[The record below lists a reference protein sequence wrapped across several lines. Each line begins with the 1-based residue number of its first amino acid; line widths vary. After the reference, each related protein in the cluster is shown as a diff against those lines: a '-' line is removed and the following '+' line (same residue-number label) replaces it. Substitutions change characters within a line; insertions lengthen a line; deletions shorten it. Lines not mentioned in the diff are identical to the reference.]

1 MPENGLPPE
10 GRPGQRWKGYY
21 LTAYGIA
28 VKHGF
33 TGTEEEWLESLRGK
47 TVQLRYNEETE
58 TLQWAYEGSD
68 EWTDVL
74 DINDLRSE
82 IVSQTLEEA
91 EAARTGAEAAQ
102 GKAEAAQT
110 AAEQAKAGAET
121 ARGQAEELAG
131 QAADSAGAAAGSADD
146 ARDSADAAAK
156 SEQSA
161 RDYAGK
167 PPKVE
172 GGTWRVWDALGQSY
186 TDTGVKAYTTPRGA
200 YDPETAYTLL
210 DVVGYGGA
218 SFLALQDVQGVA
230 PSDDGVHWMALA
242 EKGDQG
248 ASFTRLEKT
257 AGTGA
262 PGTTDTY
269 TAYNSEDQAAGTIQV
284 YNGMDGLGAG
294 DFKADGTV
302 PMTGNLQMGQH
313 RVTGVADAT
322 EDDDAVNKGQMD
334 AALESVTV
342 TTDAT
347 PTEGSANPVQSGG
360 VYTALAGKADLTLS
374 NLSNYQKALAAIGGK
389 PRDNLL
395 DNAYF
400 VGGGSQQGGG
410 QFPINQR
417 GETSYPN
424 SGHSIDRWRLADGSL
439 ELTESGV
446 RVASTTRYNNNFYQT
461 IENWDKLVGQTLTV
475 SILVESVSG
484 GTVILGVNNAVGAQI
499 TEAGLYQKTFTATA
513 AVNRAISL
521 AMNPGTSIVVN
532 AMKLEYGSHQTLAR
546 QDEDGNWQLFETP
559 DYGEELAKCQRYLL
573 VLNQSGVSW
582 DSIGLGYA
590 FTQNRAIIMVP
601 TPVTLR
607 ISPTVTTGPSL
618 RLANGGTYYTIQSA
632 VLYRY
637 SENLIALDVGTSG
650 LTIGSVIALIVSDVD
665 GDKRLILSAEL

>member
-102 GKAEAAQT
+102 AKAETAQT
-110 AAEQAKAGAET
+110 AAERAKAGAET
-121 ARGQAEELAG
+121 ARGQAEGLAG
-131 QAADSAGAAAGSADD
+131 QAADSAGAAAESAGQ
-146 ARDSADAAAK
+146 AAAQAQAAA
-156 SEQSA
+156 QSA
-161 RDYAGK
+161 QTSIEYAGK
-167 PPKVE
+167 PPMVQ
-172 GGTWRVWDALGQSY
+172 GGTWHTWNADRQSY

-210 DVVGYGGA
+210 DVVGCGGA
-218 SFLALQDVQGVA
+218 SFLALQDVQGVT

-269 TAYNSEDQAAGTIQV
+269 TAYNSENQAAGAIQV

-374 NLSNYQKALAAIGGK
+374 NLSNYQKALRNIGGR
-389 PRDNLL
+389 PNRNLL

-417 GETSYPN
+417 GQTSYTGTSVN
-424 SGHSIDRWRLADGSL
+424 CIDRWKLFASPTLTLEAGFVSLTSNNTGTSQFRQILSAEVAEQIKGQTVTASVLTDQGLFSGSFTIPQDGSSISGERISMENWYADLYANPSISKIEFRFVSLNPNATLKIRAAKL
-439 ELTESGV
+439 ELG
-446 RVASTTRYNNNFYQT
+446 
-461 IENWDKLVGQTLTV
+461 D
-475 SILVESVSG
+475 
-484 GTVILGVNNAVGAQI
+484 
-499 TEAGLYQKTFTATA
+499 
-513 AVNRAISL
+513 
-521 AMNPGTSIVVN
+521 
-532 AMKLEYGSHQTLAR
+532 HQTLCY
-546 QDEDGNWQLFETP
+546 QDAEGNWQLFETP
-559 DYGEELAKCQRYLL
+559 DYGEELAKCQRYQINIGRYVRFPASFLTASFIDLL
-573 VLNQSGVSW
+573 IPL
-582 DSIGLGYA
+582 
-590 FTQNRAIIMVP
+590 
-601 TPVTLR
+601 
-607 ISPTVTTGPSL
+607 PTVMRIGTPTFDTSKLIITNGADTAGETGFSYSIQQQTGPFFWI
-618 RLANGGTYYTIQSA
+618 RATK
-632 VLYRY
+632 
-637 SENLIALDVGTSG
+637 ENHG
-650 LTIGSVIALIVSDVD
+650 LTNPYFQLS
-665 GDKRLILSAEL
+665 GDINIIDANI

>member
-210 DVVGYGGA
+210 DVVGCGGA
-218 SFLALQDVQGVA
+218 SFLALQDVQGVT

-269 TAYNSEDQAAGTIQV
+269 TAYNSENQAAGTIQV

-400 VGGGSQQGGG
+400 VGGGSQQGDG

-417 GETSYPN
+417 GRTSYSGTN
-424 SGHSIDRWRLADGSL
+424 SGVYAIDRW
-439 ELTESGV
+439 
-446 RVASTTRYNNNFYQT
+446 
-461 IENWDKLVGQTLTV
+461 KL
-475 SILVESVSG
+475 SSEAG
-484 GTVILGVNNAVGAQI
+484 GTVSLSADGISFSCPGNGYTYFNQYFEDSVLSLLRG
-499 TEAGLYQKTFTATA
+499 KTATISILDETGLHTLTISIPA
-513 AVNRAISL
+513 SGNIDTVNLSFGSGMSADLVKSGNTALSFRIY
-521 AMNPGTSIVVN
+521 NPGKMEASAKLVAV
-532 AMKLEYGSHQTLAR
+532 KLELGSIQTLAC
-546 QDEDGNWQLFETP
+546 QDKAGGWQLFETP
-559 DYGEELAKCQRYLL
+559 DYGAELAKCQRYFQLYSAAGTRPAKA
-573 VLNQSGVSW
+573 VDCRPVMRTDPVQSTTV
-582 DSIGLGYA
+582 IGE
-590 FTQNRAIIMVP
+590 T
-601 TPVTLR
+601 
-607 ISPTVTTGPSL
+607 
-618 RLANGGTYYTIQSA
+618 TYYC
-632 VLYRY
+632 
-637 SENLIALDVGTSG
+637 NN
-650 LTIGSVIALIVSDVD
+650 
-665 GDKRLILSAEL
+665 AEL

>member
-110 AAEQAKAGAET
+110 AAEQAKVGAET
-121 ARGQAEELAG
+121 ARGQAEGLAG

-230 PSDDGVHWMALA
+230 PSDDGIHWMALA

-302 PMTGNLQMGQH
+302 PMTGDLQMAQH

-322 EDDDAVNKGQMD
+322 ENDDAVNKGQMD

-417 GETSYPN
+417 GQTSYSP
-424 SGHSIDRWRLADGSL
+424 STGTACIDRWLLNS
-439 ELTESGV
+439 
-446 RVASTTRYNNNFYQT
+446 
-461 IENWDKLVGQTLTV
+461 
-475 SILVESVSG
+475 
-484 GTVILGVNNAVGAQI
+484 GTVTPEVDGLNLAAGPGIIIQKYEDLDLSDGDYIFSYLDGEGEVYTAPITQSYVVCGALKVTRASMTNAIYVR
-499 TEAGLYQKTFTATA
+499 FD
-513 AVNRAISL
+513 
-521 AMNPGTSIVVN
+521 TSAKVK
-532 AMKLEYGSHQTLAR
+532 AMKLELGPTQTLAY
-546 QDEDGNWQLFETP
+546 QDEEGNWQLFETP
-559 DYGEELAKCQRYLL
+559 DYGEELAKCQRYFQLYSAAGTRPAKA
-573 VLNQSGVSW
+573 VDCRPVMRTDPVQSTIV
-582 DSIGLGYA
+582 IGE
-590 FTQNRAIIMVP
+590 T
-601 TPVTLR
+601 
-607 ISPTVTTGPSL
+607 
-618 RLANGGTYYTIQSA
+618 TYYC
-632 VLYRY
+632 
-637 SENLIALDVGTSG
+637 NN
-650 LTIGSVIALIVSDVD
+650 
-665 GDKRLILSAEL
+665 AEL